1 MPRTKKQDNPEAG
14 SRLMRPALTPRSR
27 EDQLIALATNVAE
40 QKLRDGTASSQLITH
55 YLRVA
60 ADRER
65 EELEKE
71 LLAEKKKL
79 MEAKIKSLESE
90 RRIEELYLN
99 AVNAMRTYTGQSN
112 NDSEAEEDEDVY

>member
-1 MPRTKKQDNPEAG
+1 MPRTKKQDNSEAG

-60 ADRER
+60 AERER

-99 AVNAMRTYTGQSN
+99 AVNAMRMYTGQSN
-112 NDSEAEEDEDVY
+112 DTEVEEDEDVY